1 MTQMASTNPNA
12 NQHKEWNNA
21 TGRRW
26 LERHEAVDRQ
36 LAPFGRRAMD
46 RADIG
51 AGQRVLDVGCGCGET
66 TLELARRVGAG
77 GSVTGID
84 ISRLLIERARQLAGN
99 RGSPIS
105 GSRKGTRRPF
115 RFLHKASMSCSLA
128 LGSCSSM
135 IRTPRSRTFAR
146 RFGQAGG

>member
-12 NQHKEWNNA
+12 NQQKEWNNA

-77 GSVTGID
+77 GFGTGIHL
-84 ISRLLIERARQLAGN
+84 SPLLLPPTPQLPED
-99 RGSPIS
+99 SP
-105 GSRKGTRRPF
+105 
-115 RFLHKASMSCSLA
+115 
-128 LGSCSSM
+128 
-135 IRTPRSRTFAR
+135 
-146 RFGQAGG
+146 